1 MAKRRK
7 KASKKPTKK
16 TVKAAKPPAG
26 LRRLDPAL
34 LTGALRAKKER
45 RRKVSRSKT
54 LRMAEAPLSKCI
66 KPGVQSL
73 AANLPSTRALAF
85 LKDDLVPV
93 SIDAADPEALG
104 ERIKRWKGDSTQIS
118 RSTLCARV
126 PRARLMDVAS
136 ERGVR
141 YVEAS
146 TKLRPHSD
154 LAHRSTGLLPK
165 TGGGFNRQVSQTGQG
180 VLVGIVDTGIDVAH
194 PAFKSGGS
202 TRIVNYL
209 DQEQGVEFTATEIDA
224 GAASG
229 SPDDI
234 GHGTHVAGIAAG
246 NGAGSPGRE
255 WAGVAPDA
263 DLAIVKTTF
272 SSSDIALAVHHIFS
286 LAEARSQPCVVN
298 LSLGGHAGGHDGT
311 TVTERAI
318 DQMSGVGKMVV
329 VSAGNEGRDNIHAST
344 TLSNDAGARWA
355 PDFTIKAQVFATD
368 TGPQQFGLAFVQVW
382 SQREDNITISLR
394 SPNGELFTVANN
406 DDAEFDRSL
415 FFIEASHRQHPYS
428 GDQVTSFTIITVP
441 QDQWL
446 GGWSVIAERAGTIK
460 VGAVHA
466 WIADGSQGFFIDE
479 ASDDYLV
486 GMPGTSFSAITVA
499 SYATR
504 KQWPSREPNQQDG
517 TIVLD
522 AMNLEDVSYFSSP
535 GPTRDRH
542 NKPEIAAPGQWLL
555 APLSAGA
562 SEAEV
567 PNWLRVPGRAYA
579 AMQGTSMSA
588 PYVSGALALL
598 LEKDGSIDW
607 AEAKRRLIKAA
618 SQDEHTTA
626 AWNPRWGY
634 GKLDVRRLLSIEP

>member
-1 MAKRRK
+1 MAKSRK
-7 KASKKPTKK
+7 KRAAKPRKASKL
-16 TVKAAKPPAG
+16 PAG
-26 LRRLDPAL
+26 ARKLDPAL
-34 LTGALRAKKER
+34 LTGALRAKTER
-45 RRKVSRSKT
+45 RAKVSRSKT
-54 LRMAEAPLSKCI
+54 LRMAEAPLSKSLR
-66 KPGVQSL
+66 PGVQSL
-73 AANLPSTRALAF
+73 AANLPSSRAMAF

-93 SIDAADPEALG
+93 IIDSGNPGALDQQ
-104 ERIKRWKGDSTQIS
+104 IKRWKGDSKQIS
-118 RSTLCARV
+118 RSTLCARI
-126 PRARLMDVAS
+126 PRTRLMDVAGY
-136 ERGVR
+136 RGVR

-146 TKLRPHSD
+146 TKLRPHCD

-165 TGGGFNRQVSQTGQG
+165 TTGFNRQVGQTGQG

-194 PAFKSGGS
+194 PAFRSGGS

-209 DQEQGVEFTATEIDA
+209 DQERNTEFTAAQIDA

-229 SPDDI
+229 SVDEI

-246 NGAGSPGRE
+246 NGAGSPNGE

-272 SSSDIALAVHHIFS
+272 TSSDIALAVNHVFS
-286 LAEARSQPCVVN
+286 VADARSQPCIVN
-298 LSLGGHAGGHDGT
+298 LSLGGHAGGHDGS

-318 DQMSGVGKMVV
+318 DQMSGVGRMVV
-329 VSAGNEGRDNIHAST
+329 VSAGNEGRDNIHATT
-344 TLSNDAGARWA
+344 TLTNEANARWA

-368 TGPQQFGLAFVQVW
+368 SGPQQFGLAFVQVW
-382 SQREDNITISLR
+382 AQREDRMSISLR
-394 SPNGELFTVANN
+394 SPNGELFSVANN
-406 DDAEFDRSL
+406 GEVEFDRSL

-428 GDQVTSFTIITVP
+428 GDDVTSYTIITVP

-446 GGWSVIAERAGTIK
+446 GGWSIVVERAGDIK

-479 ASDDYLV
+479 ASDDFLV
-486 GMPGTSFSAITVA
+486 GMPGTAFSAVTVA

-504 KQWPSREPNQQDG
+504 DQWPSRDPNQTDG
-517 TIVLD
+517 TILLD
-522 AMNLEDVSYFSSP
+522 AMNPEDISYFSSP

-555 APLSAGA
+555 APLSSGA
-562 SEAEV
+562 SEAEM

-579 AMQGTSMSA
+579 ALQGTSMSA
-588 PYVSGALALL
+588 PYVTGALALL
-598 LEKDGSIDW
+598 LERDGSIDW

-618 SQDEHTTA
+618 AQDQHTTA
-626 AWNPRWGY
+626 AWNQRWGY
-634 GKLDVRRLLSIEP
+634 GKLDVKRLLSIEP